1 MAGEDVFDFFSIYG
15 EVLTVERS
23 VAADFPNLCNG
34 NRVIKMVLHEDLPYF
49 LAVCGCGCRLWYRG
63 QPIQCFVCRE
73 IGHRAQSCPLSGR
86 CHRYNQAGH
95 MARECK
101 QAWNP
106 VSAVDI
112 SADPVDECASDSATI
127 TLSLIHI

>member
-1 MAGEDVFDFFSIYG
+1 
-15 EVLTVERS
+15 
-23 VAADFPNLCNG
+23 
-34 NRVIKMVLHEDLPYF
+34 
-49 LAVCGCGCRLWYRG
+49 
-63 QPIQCFVCRE
+63 
-73 IGHRAQSCPLSGR
+73 
-86 CHRYNQAGH
+86 

-127 TLSLIHI
+127 TDEPPVDLESDPVPINVDNPPDLVEPPEKLPAKVASEVVNDC